1 MNYCKIRRLHLYK
14 NSLFLYH
21 YADCENV
28 ADLYM
33 LLDGSGSINQ
43 GNFNIMKQ
51 FASDL
56 VGDLSVSP
64 SYPQIQTRNLSE

>member
-1 MNYCKIRRLHLYK
+1 
-14 NSLFLYH
+14 
-21 YADCENV
+21 
-28 ADLYM
+28 M

-64 SYPQIQTRNLSE
+64 SYPQIQTRNLSEWHVYISQMQVTMKLSSMNFI